1 MSERAV
7 HPAQASAATAPADA
21 TAITPYAEFWLKV
34 GERFGVPTVLL
45 ILAVWW
51 IKADIVQPLLDAHF
65 SVVGKIVDAQERHS
79 EQLGA
84 IGEKLDTL
92 IRVSQ
97 DAPPKKSSASE

>member
-7 HPAQASAATAPADA
+7 HPREAAASQTADGALS
-21 TAITPYAEFWLKV
+21 PYAEFWLRV

-45 ILAVWW
+45 LLAAWW

-65 SVVGKIVDAQERHS
+65 SVVEKIVDAQERHS
-79 EQLGA
+79 DQLGA
-84 IGEKLDTL
+84 IGDKLDTL

-97 DAPPKKSSASE
+97 DAPPKKNSASE

>member
-7 HPAQASAATAPADA
+7 HPREVAANHPEAQSLS
-21 TAITPYAEFWLKV
+21 PYAEFWLRV

-45 ILAVWW
+45 LLAAWW

-65 SVVGKIVDAQERHS
+65 SVVGKIVEAQERHS

-92 IRVSQ
+92 IRVQ
-97 DAPPKKSSASE
+97 RDAPKENAASE

>member
-1 MSERAV
+1 M
-7 HPAQASAATAPADA
+7 HPREAAAAADNTAAQVALS
-21 TAITPYAEFWLKV
+21 PYAEFWLRV

-45 ILAVWW
+45 LLAAYW

-65 SVVGKIVDAQERHS
+65 TVVGKIVDAQERHS

-97 DAPPKKSSASE
+97 DAPPKENAASK

>member
-1 MSERAV
+1 V
-7 HPAQASAATAPADA
+7 HPREAQASQPEHNTLS
-21 TAITPYAEFWLKV
+21 PYAEFWLRV

-45 ILAVWW
+45 VLAAWW
-51 IKADIVQPLLDAHF
+51 IKADLVQPLLDAHF
-65 SVVGKIVDAQERHS
+65 TVVGKIVAAQEKHS

-97 DAPPKKSSASE
+97 DAPSRQNSPPK

>member
-7 HPAQASAATAPADA
+7 HPREAVPAAAEATALS
-21 TAITPYAEFWLKV
+21 PYAEFWLRV

-45 ILAVWW
+45 LLAAWW
-51 IKADIVQPLLDAHF
+51 IKTDIVQPLLDAHF
-65 SVVGKIVDAQERHS
+65 SVVGKIVDAQERHAT
-79 EQLGA
+79 QLGA

-97 DAPPKKSSASE
+97 QDAAQKKSSASE

>member
-7 HPAQASAATAPADA
+7 HPREIHASSPQAHTLS
-21 TAITPYAEFWLKV
+21 PYAEFWLRV

-45 ILAVWW
+45 MLAAWW
-51 IKADIVQPLLDAHF
+51 IKADLVQPLLDAHF

-79 EQLGA
+79 QQLGA

-92 IRVSQ
+92 IRVQ
-97 DAPPKKSSASE
+97 RDAPKENAASE